1 MDFRPKK
8 IMRRITISL
17 LAASVALF
25 SSCSFR
31 NVPSTSKPLT
41 IVSYGGD
48 AYQRSHKKAFIE
60 PYSLY
65 TGFKLESTTWSAD
78 YGKLKA
84 MVQGGK
90 PSWDVVEVTAAQL
103 GRGIKDG
110 LYERFPLKIPGA
122 RFVQGGDNSYGVP
135 NIFWGTVLG
144 YRKAKYDSNPPR
156 SWKDFFDIQRFP
168 GARALYDDP
177 RGNLE
182 FALLSDGVPIKNL
195 YPLDVDRAFKVLD
208 RIKPHIRVWWSDS
221 SQPLQLLSSGSVV
234 MSSLWNGR
242 IFASKDAKTDI
253 GYTWTGAALELDYW
267 VIPRGSI
274 NIDHAARFIAF
285 ASNPYSMAVQAEMIG
300 YGPANQEALRYVSPE
315 VQNQLPTSEKNW
327 KDAFVIDAE
336 WWAQNEDTVKT
347 RWLAWKAR

>member
-1 MDFRPKK
+1 
-8 IMRRITISL
+8 
-17 LAASVALF
+17 
-25 SSCSFR
+25 
-31 NVPSTSKPLT
+31 
-41 IVSYGGD
+41 
-48 AYQRSHKKAFIE
+48 
-60 PYSLY
+60 
-65 TGFKLESTTWSAD
+65 
-78 YGKLKA
+78 
-84 MVQGGK
+84 
-90 PSWDVVEVTAAQL
+90 
-103 GRGIKDG
+103 
-110 LYERFPLKIPGA
+110 
-122 RFVQGGDNSYGVP
+122 
-135 NIFWGTVLG
+135 
-144 YRKAKYDSNPPR
+144 
-156 SWKDFFDIQRFP
+156 
-168 GARALYDDP
+168 
-177 RGNLE
+177 
-182 FALLSDGVPIKNL
+182 
-195 YPLDVDRAFKVLD
+195 
-208 RIKPHIRVWWSDS
+208 
-221 SQPLQLLSSGSVV
+221 